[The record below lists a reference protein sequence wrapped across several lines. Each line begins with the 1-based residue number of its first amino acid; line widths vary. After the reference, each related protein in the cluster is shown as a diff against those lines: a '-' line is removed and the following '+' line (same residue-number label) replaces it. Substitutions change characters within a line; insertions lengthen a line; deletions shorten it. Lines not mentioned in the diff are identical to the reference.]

1 MTRDWKFQEV
11 TKQVI
16 LTRHLVQPVFLAI
29 AKPVFDKLTPDQ
41 QAELRAAARE
51 AADMQIARTLKDEK
65 DAIETFKAAG
75 IAVVEPD
82 VEAFKAAVMEQYK
95 KAGLMD
101 KWKPGLQ
108 ARIEAVK

>member
-1 MTRDWKFQEV
+1 
-11 TKQVI
+11 
-16 LTRHLVQPVFLAI
+16 VQPVFLAI

-51 AADMQIARTLKDEK
+51 AADMQIAKTLKDEK

-75 IAVVEPD
+75 ITVVEPD